1 MLMSGMPALVETSN
15 YFACLKD
22 GNDEDI
28 NATVCPSNCT
38 PNCANNGILSV
49 VVDYFPY
56 LVIPMLSSKVVQ
68 PPIARPTPILQIESK
83 LLGSP

>member
-28 NATVCPSNCT
+28 NATVCPSNCIL
-38 PNCANNGILSV
+38 NCANNGILSV
-49 VVDYFPY
+49 VVDYFPD
-56 LVIPMLSSKVVQ
+56 LVIPMLPSKVVQ